1 MHGVGLHVY
10 LCTRCMKCPQRS
22 KRVLGPQKW
31 TYNWL
36 SGAMRG
42 LERRSSARASYLNH
56 WAISFYYQD
65 SLAYETLPHKQHQY
79 IPCLALQCLLCFCP
93 HKVICAFAYFCIL
106 EVEARSLHVLH
117 VNGVGL
123 TTLLLMLLTLGDGAW
138 LLLLIQ
144 NYILALEKW
153 LSS

>member
-1 MHGVGLHVY
+1 M
-10 LCTRCMKCPQRS
+10 
-22 KRVLGPQKW
+22 
-31 TYNWL
+31 
-36 SGAMRG
+36 
-42 LERRSSARASYLNH
+42 
-56 WAISFYYQD
+56 
-65 SLAYETLPHKQHQY
+65 
-79 IPCLALQCLLCFCP
+79 
-93 HKVICAFAYFCIL
+93 
-106 EVEARSLHVLH
+106 LH